1 MKQLFCYCLSLNRYL
16 ISYNKTSRR
25 CGCYT
30 RKKEKSPWEMKASEG
45 SDIQQLKDNIQRDQW
60 VRSNPKPPSR
70 KAGQLYRCTT
80 LASLNNSTKRRIKRM
95 IKQTAWNHFSLAE
108 FTVYK
113 GTLMGRRVREV
124 LWYSS
129 TVNSLKEGCTSVS
142 DACLCTC
149 KDQVR
154 LIQKKVKCY
163 PPHHLS
169 QQRWGNIKCETET
182 TLQIGPIHNLD
193 WQQIVLAFWLV
204 VWK

>member
-1 MKQLFCYCLSLNRYL
+1 MGLGIQRRNFTWDSKCSKTLRQFFPDKRSSVWKVSMKQLFCYCLSLNRYL

-60 VRSNPKPPSR
+60 VRSNPKPPPR

-80 LASLNNSTKRRIKRM
+80 LTSLNNSTKRRIKRM

-129 TVNSLKEGCTSVS
+129 TVNSFKGRMYPCIGCLFVY
-142 DACLCTC
+142 L
-149 KDQVR
+149 
-154 LIQKKVKCY
+154 
-163 PPHHLS
+163 
-169 QQRWGNIKCETET
+169 
-182 TLQIGPIHNLD
+182 
-193 WQQIVLAFWLV
+193 
-204 VWK
+204 